1 MNKNKPR
8 RCRALQPGDRVCVY
22 TDPLTERT
30 LEGIATLR
38 KRIGPE
44 LGGYER
50 WLVEFVDLNGTW
62 ERSVRP
68 INRDQAKPEPEG
80 SKDDLE

>member
-1 MNKNKPR
+1 MKTKPR
-8 RCRALQPGDRVCVY
+8 RALQPGDRVCVY
-22 TDPLTERT
+22 TDPLTERM

-38 KRIGPE
+38 KRIGPD
-44 LGGYER
+44 LGSYER
-50 WLVEFVDLNGTW
+50 WIVEFEDRNGTW

-68 INRDQAKPEPEG
+68 INRDQAKPEPKG